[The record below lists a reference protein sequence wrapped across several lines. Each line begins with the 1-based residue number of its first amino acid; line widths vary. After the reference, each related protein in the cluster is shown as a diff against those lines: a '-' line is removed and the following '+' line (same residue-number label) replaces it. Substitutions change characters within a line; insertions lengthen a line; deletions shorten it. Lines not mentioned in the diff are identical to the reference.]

1 MLQPFWQ
8 AGLTTPE
15 AKGAIIGFSDFHK
28 RAHVYRAII
37 EGIDFALREGL
48 ERMEKRGKQP
58 IDFIAVAGGGSQSN
72 LICQIAAD
80 VFNKPVKRVQT
91 YETSGLGAAMVT
103 FMACGV
109 FADENEAVKAMV
121 HYTDVF
127 FPNPKNVRIYDNIYK
142 NIYLKLYNK
151 LQSFYLEL
159 YKEGI

>member
-1 MLQPFWQ
+1 MTSLPWR
-8 AGLTTPE
+8 G
-15 AKGAIIGFSDFHK
+15 
-28 RAHVYRAII
+28 R
-37 EGIDFALREGL
+37 FA
-48 ERMEKRGKQP
+48 KQP
-58 IDFIAVAGGGSQSN
+58 HLS
-72 LICQIAAD
+72 IAAD

-127 FPNPKNVRIYDNIYK
+127 FPNPKNVEIYDNIYK